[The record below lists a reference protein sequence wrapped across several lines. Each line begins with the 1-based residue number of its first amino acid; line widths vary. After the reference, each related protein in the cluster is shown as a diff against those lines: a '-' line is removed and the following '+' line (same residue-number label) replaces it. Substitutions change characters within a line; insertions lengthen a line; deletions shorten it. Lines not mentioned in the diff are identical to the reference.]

1 MLMAELTEEEKRTL
15 AKLIKCS
22 RDITEFTDIARIVG
36 PDGLEPISRRKY
48 EMEWLEAMN
57 GGKHACI
64 LAHKGSGKTV
74 MGLLYALWYCFF
86 HWDKRVAIVCRTKT
100 WAWQLAT
107 WFWKMAIAIDMKY
120 REQLPDLM
128 EITDHSCKEPIVKF
142 KFENKTQIFFAGPKC
157 EELIGYTIDRL
168 IFDEFDDMEELDGD
182 NWINKWFPTM
192 RFDRR
197 IVVFSTPRGMKQMHR
212 LWNSDDQSWIKI
224 KSSWRE
230 TGLFSYRDIQ
240 QLKTYRSPVEIDNG
254 YNCEFADMRDREYRK
269 ELMRR

>member
-1 MLMAELTEEEKRTL
+1 MAEMTEEEKETL

-36 PDGLEPISRRKY
+36 PDGLEPMRRRQY
-48 EMEWLEAMN
+48 ELEWLEAMV

-74 MGLLYALWYCFF
+74 MALLFALWYCFF

-120 REQLPDLM
+120 REQLPDIE
-128 EITDHSCKEPIVKF
+128 EITDHDLKDPIVKF
-142 KFENKTQIFFAGPKC
+142 KFENHTQIFFTGPDC
-157 EELIGYTIDRL
+157 EELRSYTIDRL

-182 NWINKWFPTM
+182 NWIDLLFPTM
-192 RFDRR
+192 GFDRR
-197 IVVFSTPRGMKQMHR
+197 IVALSTPRGMKQMHR
-212 LWNSDDQSWIKI
+212 LWNSDDPSWIKI
-224 KSSWRE
+224 RSSWRE
-230 TGLFSYRDIQ
+230 TGLFSYREVQ
-240 QLKTYRSPVEIDNG
+240 QMKSYKSPVEIDNG
-254 YNCEFADMRDREYRK
+254 YNCEFADMKSREYRK